1 MQTSENSTYI
11 FCDKNLIPYEK
22 TIYTLAMAYGDSP
35 SLKFDEKTIYE
46 VATCL
51 NVEYDLLN
59 KALFKSPA
67 KRGNHLEIQFG
78 EEVIDCAEFYD
89 RTFFDCI
96 TKLYCAYKEL
106 ENIPEEETK
115 ETIQESLD
123 AFDRIVH
130 FLDITNSALATYE
143 CMKCNRFSYGYTLFD
158 QTPFAPVEYLD
169 ILTWLEDI
177 RSYSEENWRDE
188 KAEIETDGE
197 HTDSMESL
205 ISFLSHLIQYELRV
219 RLNALYFIL
228 AVQIIKNSPFFD
240 REIRSIASEMYN
252 RLMIILKNGK
262 IISAQIESLYFDTSI
277 ISEKRTRQNR
287 TTRIQIIYGY
297 NNYDTYVMRLDL
309 AHQGQPFVHF
319 NNSSPGEVYSNLIT
333 EDEHKNIIAEYPD
346 FASCFIEYGKN
357 QWSLKERK
365 NCEFTE
371 KTKESYNQVESVLK
385 HKSVFEQN
393 YSEHKVLEFI
403 DIMRKM
409 LPQSFCVPIDT
420 DGNHA
425 RRCFNYDV
433 LVRDAIL
440 LVLGFLCGEHEDIN
454 RIIDDMVKRAYNYG
468 LISEREK
475 SECKS
480 LMDLRYILLSAEER
494 L

>member
-11 FCDKNLIPYEK
+11 FCDKNLSPYEK
-22 TIYTLAMAYGDSP
+22 TIYTLAMAYGNSP
-35 SLKFDEKTIYE
+35 SFKFDEKTIYE

-59 KALFKSPA
+59 KALSKSPA
-67 KRGNHLEIQFG
+67 KKDNHLEIQFG
-78 EEVIDCAEFYD
+78 EEVIDCSEFYD
-89 RTFFDCI
+89 CTFFDCI

-115 ETIQESLD
+115 ETIRESLGT
-123 AFDRIVH
+123 FDRIVH
-130 FLDITNSALATYE
+130 FLDVTNSALATYE
-143 CMKCNRFSYGYTLFD
+143 CKKCNRFSYDYTLFD

-177 RSYSEENWRDE
+177 RSYSEENWGDE
-188 KAEIETDGE
+188 KVEIETDGE
-197 HTDSMESL
+197 HTENIESL

-219 RLNALYFIL
+219 RLNAINFIL

-262 IISAQIESLYFDTSI
+262 IISAKIEPLYFDTAI

-297 NNYDTYVMRLDL
+297 DNYDTYVMRLDL
-309 AHQGQPFVHF
+309 AHQGQPFIHF
-319 NNSSPGEVYSNLIT
+319 NNDSPGKIYSNILSKKDYI
-333 EDEHKNIIAEYPD
+333 KIIVKYPLLKP
-346 FASCFIEYGKN
+346 CFIEYGKN
-357 QWSLKERK
+357 QWALKEWK

-371 KTKESYNQVESVLK
+371 ETKEVYNQAKAELQ
-385 HKSVFEQN
+385 HKRVFSPKN
-393 YSEHKVLEFI
+393 SEKRLLEFI

-409 LPQSFCVPIDT
+409 LPLSFCAPIDT
-420 DGNHA
+420 DSNHA

-433 LVRDAIL
+433 LMRDAIL
-440 LVLGFLCGEHEDIN
+440 LVLGFLCGEQEDIN
-454 RIIDDMVKRAYNYG
+454 RIIDDMAKKAYNYG

-475 SECKS
+475 SECKT

>member
-1 MQTSENSTYI
+1 MQTSENSMYI
-11 FCDKNLIPYEK
+11 FCDKNLSPYEK

-35 SLKFDEKTIYE
+35 SLKFDGKTIYE

-59 KALFKSPA
+59 KALFKSPV

-78 EEVIDCAEFYD
+78 EEVIDCAEFYEH
-89 RTFFDCI
+89 TFFDCI

-143 CMKCNRFSYGYTLFD
+143 CMKCNRFSYDYTLFD
-158 QTPFAPVEYLD
+158 RTPFVPVEYLD

-177 RSYSEENWRDE
+177 RIYSEDNWRDE

-197 HTDSMESL
+197 HTESMESL

-262 IISAQIESLYFDTSI
+262 IISAKIETLYFDTSKT
-277 ISEKRTRQNR
+277 SERRTRQDR

-297 NNYDTYVMRLDL
+297 DNYDTYVMRLDL
-309 AHQGQPFVHF
+309 AHQGQPFIHF
-319 NNSSPGEVYSNLIT
+319 NNASPGKIYSNILPKRDYI
-333 EDEHKNIIAEYPD
+333 KIIVKYPLLKPY
-346 FASCFIEYGKN
+346 FIEYGKN
-357 QWSLKERK
+357 QWALKERK
-365 NCEFTE
+365 NCEFTDE
-371 KTKESYNQVESVLK
+371 TKEEYNKVESELQ
-385 HKSVFEQN
+385 HKRVFSPR
-393 YSEHKVLEFI
+393 YSEKRLLEFI

-409 LPQSFCVPIDT
+409 LPLSFCAPIDT

-433 LVRDAIL
+433 LMRDAIL
-440 LVLGFLCGEHEDIN
+440 LVLGFLCGEQEDIN
-454 RIIDDMVKRAYNYG
+454 RMIDDMAERAYNYG